1 MTRIVKLSSLF
12 LLLIALASAG
22 CSRKNTNAEAA
33 PGNNGAPATPAGPV
47 EIRTATAIERLI
59 ERNIETVGQLVADDE
74 VTVSSQVRGEVSEM
88 NIDLGSFVKAGQV
101 IARISPQEYEL
112 KLKQAEAALQQ
123 ACAKIGLTAPN
134 PNFDI
139 EQAPEVKQAKASLD
153 ETKLKMERTRK
164 LIESGDVSQD
174 RWDTVEINHR
184 TALAR
189 YDAARDNIRNQLA
202 TIDQRSAEVQLARK
216 NLNDST
222 ITSPISGT
230 VSQKLTSRGEY
241 ISEMGGNRSIATIV
255 RSNPLRLQAGI
266 PEVGVSF
273 VKPGV
278 GVDFTVDTYP
288 GRTFKAQVSRISP
301 DLNAQSRLLMV
312 EATAENN
319 EDMLKPGMF
328 AKVFVK
334 TTNKIPVVLVPVASV
349 TSIAGLNK
357 VFVVQ
362 QDKVVERQ
370 VKLGLRDGDMIEITE
385 GVKKDEP
392 VAVSNLSQLSNGVA
406 VATK

>member
-1 MTRIVKLSSLF
+1 MTRIVKVSSAF
-12 LLLIALASAG
+12 ILLIALASAG

-33 PGNNGAPATPAGPV
+33 PGNNGAPVTPAGPV
-47 EIRTATAIERLI
+47 EIRTTTAIERLI

-88 NIDLGSFVKAGQV
+88 NVDLGSFVKAGEV
-101 IARISPQEYEL
+101 IARISPQEFEF

-123 ACAKIGLTAPN
+123 ACTKIGLTGPN

-189 YDAARDNIRNQLA
+189 YEAARDNVRNQLA
-202 TIDQRSAEVQLARK
+202 TIDQRNAEQQLARK

-222 ITSPISGT
+222 ITSPITGI
-230 VSQKLTSRGEY
+230 VSQKLVSKGEY

-255 RSNPLRLQAGI
+255 RSNPLRLQASV

-288 GRTFKAQVSRISP
+288 GRTFKAQISRISP
-301 DLNAQSRLLMV
+301 ELNAQARLLMV

-319 EDMLKPGMF
+319 EDLLKAGMF
-328 AKVFVK
+328 AKVYVK
-334 TTNKIPVVLVPVASV
+334 TTNKIPVVLVPVSSI

-357 VFVVQ
+357 IFVVEQ
-362 QDKVVERQ
+362 NKVVERQ

-385 GVKKDEP
+385 GVKKDEQI
-392 VAVSNLSQLSNGVA
+392 AVSNLGQLSNGVA